1 MQNERVDTVLKD
13 TEKCLGQA
21 DWRVRVFDSLSF
33 PTLILQPDK
42 VIVCANQVF
51 FQTYKNH
58 HQIIGKKC
66 HDIFFSREK
75 GCPIEQCPLERVVK
89 EKRSTSI
96 LRRMINTK
104 GEERWQDRVF
114 SAILNDNGDVM
125 YIMESVRDVT
135 VTKTLEKELEATKK
149 FFENVVQSSPRA
161 ILAAD
166 RKGKLLFMNQ
176 AAEALLG
183 YSMEEVRAH
192 ISVEDIYPPG
202 GPREIMR
209 KMRDENY
216 GGSKGKLHSE
226 KTVIL
231 NSEGEEI
238 PVELNAAIIYEGD
251 REVATMGIFF
261 DLREKLAVEEKL
273 RETRKQLAQSE
284 KMASLGQLAAGVAH
298 EINNPLT
305 GILLYANLAAE
316 SLSEDEPLAENLKN
330 IIEDVGRCQGI
341 VKNLLVYSRQTNP
354 TKNIIQLPDLVGMS
368 LNLIRDQSLFGK
380 IIIEK
385 EMPDEMMLVHVDKN
399 QIIQVI
405 INLIINAEAAM
416 NGEGI
421 ITLRAYR
428 DKPSRKAY
436 LEVADTG
443 CGIEDADLPK
453 IFDPFFTT
461 KEPGKGT
468 GLGLSTSY
476 GIMKENGGGISVKKT
491 GPEGTVFLLEL
502 PLYVPLEDMAQTD
515 EYKEDRG
522 QWA

>member
-1 MQNERVDTVLKD
+1 MDSTKMNKKIYQEI
-13 TEKCLGQA
+13 
-21 DWRVRVFDSLSF
+21 DWRIRVFDSLSF
-33 PTLILQPDK
+33 PTLILLPDK
-42 VIVCANQVF
+42 
-51 FQTYKNH
+51 T
-58 HQIIGKKC
+58 IIGGNRAFKDAYGCIERIKGKTC
-66 HDIFFSREK
+66 HEFFSNSREPCPDTVCPFPRVLAEKK
-75 GCPIEQCPLERVVK
+75 GH
-89 EKRSTSI
+89 SI
-96 LRRMINTK
+96 LAEIV
-104 GEERWQDRVF
+104 GEEGEARWEDRVF
-114 SAILNDNGDVM
+114 SPILNEEGEVI
-125 YIMESVRDVT
+125 YVMESVRDVT
-135 VTKTLEKELEATKK
+135 RLKTLERTLQKTKEFLEG
-149 FFENVVQSSPRA
+149 VIQSSATA
-161 ILAAD
+161 IIAAD
-166 RKGKLLFMNQ
+166 RKGDILLMNQ
-176 AAEALLG
+176 AAEELFGFSADEARG
-183 YSMEEVRAH
+183 NR
-192 ISVEDIYPPG
+192 SVESIYRPG
-202 GPREIMR
+202 EAREIMR